1 MVQNNWQS
9 CEKRFFLSVFVKMEV
24 WHQNVQNHFL
34 YVTLKMNE
42 KRHKIERDDEFLGEK
57 TGCLA
62 NRKGKS
68 GNKAVDVCQQG
79 TSNQPKV
86 CTLFGQKSR
95 WNGAFS
101 ASNPL
106 FRPAFQGGKKYSY
119 HRVRQLRKR
128 LKIAQIR
135 RTFGFCIS
143 RPLILHR
150 RKARCKLKCC
160 FRLHF
165 VTFRALK
172 IL

>member
-1 MVQNNWQS
+1 
-9 CEKRFFLSVFVKMEV
+9 
-24 WHQNVQNHFL
+24 
-34 YVTLKMNE
+34 MNFWWE
-42 KRHKIERDDEFLGEK
+42 I
-57 TGCLA
+57 TGRCLMQ
-62 NRKGKS
+62 KSKS

-79 TSNQPKV
+79 TSNQLKG
-86 CTLFGQKSR
+86 CTSLSQKSR

-101 ASNPL
+101 ASNPR
-106 FRPAFQGGKKYSY
+106 FRSAFSGGRKYTC

-150 RKARCKLKCC
+150 RKTRCKLKCC

-165 VTFRALK
+165 VTFYGLENSLIRMLQIQKVVVPLQPENIGVWNTRQLYSTWMVQWLIRSK
-172 IL
+172 ICI